1 LEARPRC
8 GSLGSR
14 EVVAMQTG
22 TREPI
27 VRSFAP
33 TATFDRMMHIG
44 NTFMRPLLRSRFGRR
59 MHDLAL
65 LSFTGRKSGRR
76 YTVPVAYHELGGH
89 GVILTARTWRV
100 NLRGGAEVE
109 VVHDGVSAPMRAEL
123 IEDPHE
129 VALVYEALLRE
140 IDLSKAKLSIGLEVI
155 GDEIPTEEQ
164 IERAVAGRRAV
175 ILLRPR

>member
-1 LEARPRC
+1 MEGKLRC

-14 EVVAMQTG
+14 EVGAMQTD

-27 VRSFAP
+27 VRSFEP
-33 TATFDRMMHIG
+33 TATFDRMMRIG
-44 NTFMRPLLRSRFGRR
+44 NTFMRPLLRSRFGRK

-65 LSFTGRKSGRR
+65 LSFTGRKTGRR
-76 YTVPVAYHELGGH
+76 YSVPVAYHELGEH

-109 VVHDGVSAPMRAEL
+109 VVHDGVSRPMRAEL
-123 IEDPHE
+123 IEDPRE
-129 VALVYEALLRE
+129 VALIYEELLRHVV
-140 IDLSKAKLSIGLEVI
+140 LSKAKLSIGLEVV

-164 IERAVAGRRAV
+164 IERAIAGRRAV
-175 ILLRPR
+175 IILRPR

>member
-1 LEARPRC
+1 
-8 GSLGSR
+8 
-14 EVVAMQTG
+14 MQTE

-27 VRSFAP
+27 VRSFEP
-33 TATFDRMMHIG
+33 TAGFDRMTRIG

-65 LSFTGRKSGRR
+65 LSFTGRKTGRR
-76 YTVPVAYHELGGH
+76 YAVPVGYHEIGGH
-89 GVILTARTWRV
+89 GVILTARAWRV

-123 IEDPHE
+123 IEDPRE
-129 VALVYEALLRE
+129 VALIYEELLRQ
-140 IDLSKAKLSIGLEVI
+140 IDLSKAKLSIGLEVV
-155 GDEIPTEEQ
+155 GDEIPPEEQ